1 MVASTLTLV
10 GLCLLALAPAD
21 ESTAVLTGEKIT
33 LEEGNILPSFESLDD
48 GGKPWKSSDHVGKK
62 VVVLYFYPGDFT
74 GGCIKQAQAFNE
86 ALVKLEKLDIE
97 LVGISGD
104 EGATHK
110 LFKDA
115 YGLKHTLLSDPEGA
129 LAKQLGVP
137 VEKGGKVR
145 TRDPDGKTLLDEKGK
160 SIIIQRKVTLPRW
173 TFIIG
178 RDGAVISRRTTVD
191 PAKDAGEVASIV
203 DALEN

>member
-1 MVASTLTLV
+1 MVTTTWTLL
-10 GLCLLALAPAD
+10 GICLLAVAPAD
-21 ESTAVLTGEKIT
+21 EPTAVLTGEKIT
-33 LEEGNILPSFESLDD
+33 LEEGNILPSFVSLDD
-48 GGKPWKSSDHVGKK
+48 EGKPWKSSDYVGKK

-86 ALVKLEKLDIE
+86 AVVRLEKLDIE

-115 YGLKHTLLSDPEGA
+115 YRLKHTLLSDPEGT
-129 LAKQLGVP
+129 LAKQFGVP